1 MYKKI
6 KMKKFFLLFALA
18 AGISGIAQ
26 KSNGKLSFPKG
37 QKLEMTAQTKAVIT
51 QEVMGQSMDM
61 NVNSTIVRSFD
72 IEDVT
77 NGTAKIE
84 HKIKKLQ
91 FAFDAMGQAQS
102 FDSEKP
108 EDMKSELG
116 KSLEKSIKNKYS
128 MSVDESGTILNV
140 KADDQNPNSTT
151 SEKADNDVM
160 SNMMGQFAEGL
171 EVPKTGDIISLKVA
185 NAGQFA
191 KGQSWTDS
199 LSGEESG
206 TVKYTIANVNAAEVL
221 IDYVSEGV
229 TRKKQ
234 EVGGGMEV
242 DVNLIN
248 KTTGTITLDKKSGL
262 LKQRTVD
269 SEGSGT
275 MEVMGQKI
283 PMKSKITGTITV
295 NGF

>member
-1 MYKKI
+1 
-6 KMKKFFLLFALA
+6 MKKFFLLFALA
-18 AGISGIAQ
+18 AGLYSAAQ
-26 KSNGKLSFPKG
+26 KNNSKLSFPKG

-128 MSVDESGTILNV
+128 
-140 KADDQNPNSTT
+140 
-151 SEKADNDVM
+151 
-160 SNMMGQFAEGL
+160 
-171 EVPKTGDIISLKVA
+171 
-185 NAGQFA
+185 
-191 KGQSWTDS
+191 
-199 LSGEESG
+199 
-206 TVKYTIANVNAAEVL
+206 
-221 IDYVSEGV
+221 
-229 TRKKQ
+229 
-234 EVGGGMEV
+234 
-242 DVNLIN
+242 
-248 KTTGTITLDKKSGL
+248 
-262 LKQRTVD
+262 
-269 SEGSGT
+269 
-275 MEVMGQKI
+275 
-283 PMKSKITGTITV
+283 
-295 NGF
+295 

>member
-1 MYKKI
+1 
-6 KMKKFFLLFALA
+6 MKKLFLIMVMGAGLSGLA
-18 AGISGIAQ
+18 QNTA
-26 KSNGKLSFPKG
+26 KLNFPKG
-37 QKLEMTAQTKAVIT
+37 QKLEMTALTKAVIS
-51 QEVMGQSMDM
+51 QDVMGQTMDM

-72 IEDVT
+72 IEDVS
-77 NGTAKIE
+77 NGTARIE

-102 FDSEKP
+102 FDSDKP
-108 EDMKSELG
+108 EDMQSEIG

-128 MSVDESGTILNV
+128 MSVDPTGTIV
-140 KADDQNPNSTT
+140 SIKADDDNPNPERQS
-151 SEKADNDVM
+151 DDVM
-160 SNMMGQFAEGL
+160 TNVMGQFAEGL

-185 NAGQFA
+185 SQGNLT
-191 KGQSWTDS
+191 KGKTWTDS
-199 LSGEESG
+199 LAGEEKG
-206 TVKYTIANVNAAEVL
+206 MVTYNVKDVTGSEIL
-221 IDYVSEGV
+221 IDYTSEG
-229 TRKKQ
+229 TTKRKQ

-242 DVNLIN
+242 DVNITN
-248 KTTGTITLDKKSGL
+248 KTTGMITLDKKSGL

-269 SEGSGT
+269 SEGTGT

>member
-1 MYKKI
+1 
-6 KMKKFFLLFALA
+6 MKKLFLFIAVA
-18 AGISGIAQ
+18 ACLHSKAQ
-26 KSNGKLSFPKG
+26 KNGSKLTFPKG

-72 IEDVT
+72 IEEVT

-128 MSVDESGTILNV
+128 MSVDETGTILNV
-140 KADDQNPNSTT
+140 KSDDDNPNATDT
-151 SEKADNDVM
+151 EKTDDIM
-160 SNMMGQFAEGL
+160 GNMMGQFAEGL
-171 EVPKTGDIISLKVA
+171 QVPKTGEVISLKVITS
-185 NAGQFA
+185 GQFN

-199 LSGEESG
+199 LKGEESG
-206 TVKYTIANVNAAEVL
+206 TVKYTITGITDKEVL
-221 IDYVSEGV
+221 IDYVSEGI
-229 TRKKQ
+229 TKKKQ
-234 EVGGGMEV
+234 EVGAGMEV
-242 DVNLIN
+242 DVNLKN
-248 KTTGTITLDKKSGL
+248 KTTGIITLDKKSGL

-269 SEGSGT
+269 SVGSGS
-275 MEVMGQKI
+275 MEVMGQSI

>member
-1 MYKKI
+1 
-6 KMKKFFLLFALA
+6 MKKFFFLSAIALA
-18 AGISGIAQ
+18 FSGAAQ
-26 KSNGKLSFPKG
+26 KTGNTIVFPKG

-72 IEDVT
+72 IEEVN
-77 NGTAKIE
+77 NGTARIE

-91 FAFDAMGQAQS
+91 FDFDAMGQAQT

-108 EDMKSELG
+108 EDMKSEIG

-128 MSVDESGTILNV
+128 MSVDPTGTIV
-140 KADDQNPNSTT
+140 SIKADDDNPNPESN
-151 SEKADNDVM
+151 SEEMVT
-160 SNMMGQFAEGL
+160 NMMGQFAEGL
-171 EVPKTGDIISLKVA
+171 EIPKSGDIISLKIKTS
-185 NAGQFA
+185 GELA
-191 KGQSWTDS
+191 KGKSWIDS
-199 LSGEESG
+199 LSGEETG
-206 TVKYTIANVNAAEVL
+206 TVKYTVANVSSSEVL
-221 IDYVSEGV
+221 IDYVSEG
-229 TRKKQ
+229 TTKKKQ
-234 EVGGGMEV
+234 EVGGGMEM
-242 DVNLIN
+242 DVNLKN

-262 LKQRTVD
+262 FKQRTVD
-269 SEGSGT
+269 SVGAGT

>member
-1 MYKKI
+1 
-6 KMKKFFLLFALA
+6 MKKLFLLVAVA
-18 AGISGIAQ
+18 AGLSGLAQ
-26 KSNGKLSFPKG
+26 KNGSKLSFPKG

-51 QEVMGQSMDM
+51 QEVMGQAMDM

-72 IEDVT
+72 IEEVN
-77 NGTAKIE
+77 NGTARIE

-91 FAFDAMGQAQS
+91 FAFDAMGQTQS

-116 KSLEKSIKNKYS
+116 KNLEKSIKNKYS
-128 MSVDESGTILNV
+128 MSVDETGTILNV
-140 KADDQNPNSTT
+140 KSDDENPNAAD
-151 SEKADNDVM
+151 SEKAEGDIM

-171 EVPKTGDIISLKVA
+171 QVPKKGEIISLKVT
-185 NAGQFA
+185 NNGQFN

-199 LSGEESG
+199 LSGEENG
-206 TVKYTIANVNAAEVL
+206 TVKYTVTSLTDKEVL
-221 IDYVSEGV
+221 IDYVSEGI
-229 TRKKQ
+229 TKKKQ
-234 EVGGGMEV
+234 EVGGGMEM
-242 DVNLIN
+242 DVNLKN
-248 KTTGTITLDKKSGL
+248 KTSGTITLDKKTGL

-275 MEVMGQKI
+275 MEVMGQSI

>member
-1 MYKKI
+1 MKKI
-6 KMKKFFLLFALA
+6 FLVFAIA
-18 AGISGIAQ
+18 ASLNVMAQ
-26 KSNGKLSFPKG
+26 KTGSKVAFPKG

-72 IEDVT
+72 IEEVT

-91 FAFDAMGQAQS
+91 FAFDAMGQAQT
-102 FDSEKP
+102 FDSDKP
-108 EDMKSELG
+108 EDMKSEIG

-128 MSVDESGTILNV
+128 MSVDETGTILAV
-140 KADDQNPNSTT
+140 KADDDNPNAN
-151 SEKADNDVM
+151 SENSEADVM
-160 SNMMGQFAEGL
+160 GNMMGQFAEGL
-171 EVPKTGDIISLKVA
+171 QVPKTGEIISLKVTT
-185 NAGQFA
+185 NSQLS

-199 LSGEESG
+199 LTGEEHG
-206 TVKYTIANVNAAEVL
+206 TVKYTVTGVSDSEIL
-221 IDYVSEGV
+221 IDYVSDGI
-229 TRKKQ
+229 TKKKQ
-234 EVGGGMEV
+234 EVAGGVEM
-242 DVNLIN
+242 DVNLKN
-248 KTTGTITLDKKSGL
+248 KTSGIITLDKKSGL
-262 LKQRTVD
+262 LKRRTVE

-275 MEVMGQKI
+275 MEVMGQSI